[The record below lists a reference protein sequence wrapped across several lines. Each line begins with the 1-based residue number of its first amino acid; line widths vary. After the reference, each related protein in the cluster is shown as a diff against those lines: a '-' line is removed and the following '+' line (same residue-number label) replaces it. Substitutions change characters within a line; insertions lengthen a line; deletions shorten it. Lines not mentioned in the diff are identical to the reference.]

1 MIVDTEKDT
10 GINSNLGDLD
20 SFFENLKNLEKNNQL
35 NSSTAI
41 SLIIMFYIKCQNE
54 EVEMRKN
61 KFKVKIKKIYKNFST
76 IFLNFFK

>member
-1 MIVDTEKDT
+1 MIVDTDKDT
-10 GINSNLGDLD
+10 RINSNLGDLD
-20 SFFENLKNLEKNNQL
+20 SIFENLKNLEKNNQL

-61 KFKVKIKKIYKNFST
+61 KFKVKIKKISKNF
-76 IFLNFFK
+76 LK